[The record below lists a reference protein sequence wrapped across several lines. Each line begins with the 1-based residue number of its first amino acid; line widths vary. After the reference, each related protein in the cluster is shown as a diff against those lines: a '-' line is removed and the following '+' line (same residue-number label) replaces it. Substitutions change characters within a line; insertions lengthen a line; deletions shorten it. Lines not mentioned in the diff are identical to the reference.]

1 MSLWLVDFPKIDAE
15 DKTIKV
21 EAGRGGSKGRGGKNE
36 AGEQSKG
43 GGGRSKGGGSKR

>member
-21 EAGRGGSKGRGGKNE
+21 EAGRGGKNE

-43 GGGRSKGGGSKR
+43 GGRRSKGGGSKR